1 MTHLDLFSGIGG
13 FSIAAQWAGIATVG
27 FAETEPYCCALL
39 YQHWPD
45 IANYGDLRDADF
57 SHLRGHIT
65 VLSAGVPCQPAS
77 LAGKRRGSKD
87 DRWLWEATLDVVEVV
102 RPDWTIFENPPGILS
117 LDEFGGILLRLES
130 FGYEI
135 RLFSV
140 PANAVGAKHR
150 RERVFI
156 VANSGC
162 ETLGERSGLCES
174 EQERLW
180 RRRSDNSDS
189 QTLADPESGIRQWE
203 ASRNNG
209 HATQCGQALA
219 DTDRLGSSGTDG
231 NGQSIAKFLRVVN
244 GVSPGLDQTTMPHPL
259 TRERRIPNRSHRL
272 KALGNA
278 VVPQQ
283 VYPFFAAIAKT
294 ELGKGQ

>member
-13 FSIAAQWAGIATVG
+13 FSIAAHWAGIATVG

-189 QTLADPESGIRQWE
+189 QTLAD
-203 ASRNNG
+203 A
-209 HATQCGQALA
+209 
-219 DTDRLGSSGTDG
+219 DRLGSSGTDG

-259 TRERRIPNRSHRL
+259 TRQRIPNRSHRL

-278 VVPQQ
+278 VVPAQCF
-283 VYPFFAAIAKT
+283 PFFQAIYEVESCRLT
-294 ELGKGQ
+294 RERGF

>member
-189 QTLADPESGIRQWE
+189 QTLAD
-203 ASRNNG
+203 A
-209 HATQCGQALA
+209 
-219 DTDRLGSSGTDG
+219 DRLGSSGTDG

-278 VVPQQ
+278 CVPQQ